1 MAAETSNDAYVP
13 VSIALTKLAFYF
25 TAEYLENMSV
35 SFDLFIS
42 PLEGVPYKHNTQN
55 QIKSKIVAKCN
66 YIYICTFL
74 CFSLVKNGILKC
86 CFDFR
91 PLIFGG

>member
-35 SFDLFIS
+35 SFYLFIS
-42 PLEGVPYKHNTQN
+42 PLER
-55 QIKSKIVAKCN
+55 AKPE
-66 YIYICTFL
+66 
-74 CFSLVKNGILKC
+74 KK
-86 CFDFR
+86 
-91 PLIFGG
+91 